1 MLQMDSQFNKLKQA
15 YSDNYIQFKVT
26 GDSKYQSAYESA
38 KQGLD
43 SIISQVSDAVK
54 TDKKGISDF
63 YKSGV
68 ESKLQQNEQ
77 SNRMLKQGIL
87 EEKDDITA
95 ARLRQ
100 NNLPTTSSSITTTQ
114 WISLGALLV
123 ASLVLSM

>member
-1 MLQMDSQFNKLKQA
+1 MDSQFNKLKQA

-68 ESKLQQNEQ
+68 ESKLQQSEQ